1 MRRCSGGGCSG
12 SRSET
17 IRCNTR
23 SCCDC
28 GSWGAWGRCSGT
40 CGERGTQSRSR
51 SCRQRSCSA
60 EEFRSC
66 TSQNCELNCKDGLRV
81 RKNVNSL
88 SRQESRILV
97 SALQSAISRG
107 EYQRIA
113 NFHGSPTSLCGG
125 QPCCPHGTSGF
136 LPWHRLFMVHME
148 EELGEALPYWDW
160 TEDRDVPSL
169 WAGIQGP
176 IQPGAVGICSRNGFT
191 SRSSTAQIDRAQLKA
206 GVQAALME
214 ETFEAFWEKL
224 SVPHDEL
231 HVGMG
236 CDMRLPDTAAYD
248 PLFYLHHTY
257 VDYVFAYWQELQRI
271 RGHNDVP
278 FVRGLTDALA
288 PFNDRRHN
296 SKPVTLRNNRGRDTF
311 EYSTKFCYE
320 YQDMKFDGLTPREFH
335 QTFTSN
341 VPSCDSC
348 DSRLQERIWIGVI
361 LPKTMPSGYTTF
373 DLCLAGRC
381 VKAGKVTS
389 FGSRNSSSFSQEIDS
404 SSHRLREVDVT
415 DLVEKQGW
423 DVEDNLQ
430 AVLTSSLV
438 AGLPTPVIV
447 RKFQGHPGE
456 VQVPSGQTLE
466 DYGDLLDSY
475 SIVDG
480 LNGA

>member
-1 MRRCSGGGCSG
+1 MR
-12 SRSET
+12 
-17 IRCNTR
+17 
-23 SCCDC
+23 
-28 GSWGAWGRCSGT
+28 
-40 CGERGTQSRSR
+40 
-51 SCRQRSCSA
+51 
-60 EEFRSC
+60 
-66 TSQNCELNCKDGLRV
+66 V
-81 RKNVNSL
+81 V
-88 SRQESRILV
+88 
-97 SALQSAISRG
+97 
-107 EYQRIA
+107 
-113 NFHGSPTSLCGG
+113 
-125 QPCCPHGTSGF
+125 
-136 LPWHRLFMVHME
+136 
-148 EELGEALPYWDW
+148 
-160 TEDRDVPSL
+160 
-169 WAGIQGP
+169 
-176 IQPGAVGICSRNGFT
+176 
-191 SRSSTAQIDRAQLKA
+191 
-206 GVQAALME
+206 
-214 ETFEAFWEKL
+214 
-224 SVPHDEL
+224 
-231 HVGMG
+231 
-236 CDMRLPDTAAYD
+236 DTAAYD

-296 SKPVTLRNNRGRDTF
+296 SKPVTLTNNRGRDTF

-447 RKFQGHPGE
+447 RKFLGLPGE